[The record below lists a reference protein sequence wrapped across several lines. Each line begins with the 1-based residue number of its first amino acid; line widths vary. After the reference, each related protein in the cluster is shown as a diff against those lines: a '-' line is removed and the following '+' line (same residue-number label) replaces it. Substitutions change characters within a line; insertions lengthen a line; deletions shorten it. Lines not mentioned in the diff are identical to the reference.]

1 MRFVVWSA
9 ISAAALSLPLLAVL
23 SRPAA
28 AQNGKQNEKTTGEAF
43 PFPVHEKTLPNG
55 LRVFVVSY
63 DSPGLVAYY
72 SIVRTGSRNEVEAGK
87 SGFAH
92 FFEHMMFHGTETYP
106 QDKYNAEIKAMG
118 ADSNAFTSDD
128 LTVYHIL
135 AGKAALPKIVEIESD
150 RFQHLAY
157 KEPEFQKEARAVLG
171 EYNKNASNPIEKMV
185 EVLYDNA
192 YTTHT
197 YKHTTMGF
205 VKDIEAMPNE
215 MAYSRTFFD
224 RYYRP
229 ENVVLVVVGDA
240 EPEATFSLVEKAY
253 GGWKAGG
260 ARPKVPAE
268 PPQTKE
274 KRAALAWPGPTLPML
289 LAGYHVPAFSTT
301 NVDLPALDVLAEL
314 LFAERAPLFKR
325 LVIKEQ
331 KVESLSGS
339 ADPHVDPNLFTILA
353 RVKKPEDLAYVEKTI
368 DGEIARVAKE
378 GVDDKTLAEVLSH
391 VKYGFA
397 AQLST
402 ADKSATTAAM
412 FVALTGDLASINAYF
427 SLYDKVTP
435 ADVKRVAAKYFRAAN
450 RTTVTLQTGTASK

>member
-1 MRFVVWSA
+1 MRF
-9 ISAAALSLPLLAVL
+9 LLLPLLAAIL
-23 SRPAA
+23 APAA
-28 AQNGKQNEKTTGEAF
+28 ARAAQAINGKASGEAF
-43 PFPVHEKTLPNG
+43 PFPVHEKTLANG
-55 LRVFVVSY
+55 LRVYVVSY

-72 SIVRTGSRNEVEAGK
+72 SIVRTGSRNEVEPGK
-87 SGFAH
+87 TGFAH

-106 QDKYNAEIKAMG
+106 QDKYNATLKAMG

-135 AGKAALPKIVEIESD
+135 AGKDALPKIAEIEAD
-150 RFQHLAY
+150 RFQHLTY

-171 EYNKNASNPIEKMV
+171 EYNKNASNPLEKMN
-185 EVLYDNA
+185 EALYEAA

-205 VKDIEAMPNE
+205 VKDIENMPSE

-229 ENVVLVVVGDA
+229 DNVVLVVVGDA
-240 EPEATFSLVEKAY
+240 DPEATFAIVEKEY
-253 GGWKAGG
+253 GAWKKGP
-260 ARPKVPAE
+260 ARPAVPVE
-268 PPQTKE
+268 PPQPKE
-274 KRAALAWPGPTLPML
+274 KRAALTWPGPTLPML

-314 LFAERAPLFKR
+314 LFAERAPLYKK
-325 LVIKEQ
+325 LVITEQ

-339 ADPHVDPNLFTILA
+339 ADAHVDPNLFQVLA
-353 RVKKPEDLAYVEKTI
+353 RIKKPEDVGYVEQAI
-368 DGEIARVAKE
+368 DAEIARVAKE
-378 GVDDKTLAEVLSH
+378 GVDAKTLAEVVSH

-402 ADKSATTAAM
+402 ADKSATTAAE
-412 FVALTGDLASINAYF
+412 FVALTGDLGSINAYF
-427 SLYDKVTP
+427 ALYDKVTP
-435 ADVKRVAAKYFRAAN
+435 ADVQRVATKYFQPRN
-450 RTTVTLQTGTASK
+450 RTTITLRSAK

>member
-1 MRFVVWSA
+1 MRFLLWSA
-9 ISAAALSLPLLAVL
+9 ISAATLSLPLLAVL
-23 SRPAA
+23 SRPVTA
-28 AQNGKQNEKTTGEAF
+28 KSDEKAGAAF
-43 PFPVHEKTLPNG
+43 PFPVHEKTLANG
-55 LRVFVVSY
+55 LRVFVVGY

-72 SIVRTGSRNEVEAGK
+72 SIVRTGSRNEVEPGK

-106 QDKYNAEIKAMG
+106 QDKYNAEIKTMG

-135 AGKAALPKIVEIESD
+135 AGKAALPKIVEIEAD
-150 RFQHLAY
+150 RFQHLTY

-171 EYNKNASNPIEKMV
+171 EYNKNASNPVEKMT

-205 VKDIEAMPNE
+205 VKDIENMPSE

-229 ENVVLVVVGDA
+229 ENVVLLVVGDA
-240 EPEATFSLVEKAY
+240 DAEATFALVEKAY
-253 GGWKAGG
+253 GAWKPGA
-260 ARPKVPAE
+260 ARPAVPAE

-274 KRAALAWPGPTLPML
+274 KRVELKWPGPTLPML

-314 LFAERAPLFKR
+314 LFAERAPLYKR

-331 KVESLSGS
+331 KVETMSGS
-339 ADPHVDPNLFTILA
+339 ADPHVDPNLFAVLA
-353 RVKKPEDLAYVEKTI
+353 RIKKPQDLGAVEKAI
-368 DGEIARVAKE
+368 DDEIARLAKE
-378 GVDDKTLAEVLSH
+378 GVDGKTLAEVLSH

-402 ADKSATTAAM
+402 ADKAATTAAM

-427 SLYDKVTP
+427 ALYDKVTP
-435 ADVKRVAAKYFRAAN
+435 ADVKRVAQKYFTAAN
-450 RTTVTLQTGTASK
+450 RTTVTLKAAK